1 MKPKSRAIVELLDSI
16 TEGIAKEELE
26 HDKEVKRHTKE
37 LARLRTAMGK
47 IRAHLYCENEG
58 VGEHCG
64 ACKHG
69 IVIKDIEKHLKG
81 NKP

>member
-1 MKPKSRAIVELLDSI
+1 MNPKTLAAMELLDSI
-16 TEGIAKEELE
+16 TEGIAKEELA
-26 HDKEVKRHTKE
+26 HDREVKRYIKE

-81 NKP
+81 GKE